1 MSANDHFADG
11 QAQAAV
17 TAGARARFVGAV
29 EPLEDVR
36 HILGSDADARIGHAQ
51 NRMAV
56 FHTRGDPNL
65 TMVLV
70 VLNRVGQQV
79 RHDLGEPVG
88 VA

>member
-1 MSANDHFADG
+1 MGLNDHFADG

-17 TAGARARFVGAV
+17 TAGARPRFVGAV
-29 EPLEDVR
+29 EPLEDVG
-36 HILGSDADARIGHAQ
+36 HILRSDADAGIGHAQ
-51 NRMAV
+51 DRMLV

-65 TMVLV
+65 TMILV
-70 VLNRVGQQV
+70 VLNGIGQQV